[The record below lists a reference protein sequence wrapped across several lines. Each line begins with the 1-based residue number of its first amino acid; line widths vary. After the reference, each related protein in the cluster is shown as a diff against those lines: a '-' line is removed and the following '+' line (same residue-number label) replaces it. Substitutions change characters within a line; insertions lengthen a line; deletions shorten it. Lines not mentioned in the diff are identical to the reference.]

1 MSQPTPPM
9 PNFPPPAPPAKRS
22 HTNTIIIGSAAAAI
36 SVIVIVGAVVANDDS
51 SSKAAPQPTV
61 TVTETETVEMT
72 DQEIVDRGLEIVESA
87 SADLEEGIE
96 PDITVPAAETPVEE
110 EPVGPLTSIGEGT
123 YLVGEDV
130 KAGSYKTAGPTSDMC
145 YWARRSDDS
154 GELDAI
160 IANDIV
166 KGPGRVTLKKGEF
179 FETNSCETWELVK

>member
-1 MSQPTPPM
+1 M
-9 PNFPPPAPPAKRS
+9 PNFPPPAPPAKKP
-22 HTNTIIIGSAAAAI
+22 HTNAIIIGSAAAAI
-36 SVIVIVGAVVANDDS
+36 AVIVIAGAVAANDGS
-51 SSKAAPQPTV
+51 SSEAAPQPTV
-61 TVTETETVEMT
+61 TVTETATETVEMT

-87 SADLEEGIE
+87 SADLEAGIE
-96 PDITVPAAETPVEE
+96 PDITVPAAEEPVEE
-110 EPVGPLTSIGEGT
+110 EPAGPLTSIGEGT

-130 KAGSYKTAGPTSDMC
+130 KAGSYKTDGPTGDMC